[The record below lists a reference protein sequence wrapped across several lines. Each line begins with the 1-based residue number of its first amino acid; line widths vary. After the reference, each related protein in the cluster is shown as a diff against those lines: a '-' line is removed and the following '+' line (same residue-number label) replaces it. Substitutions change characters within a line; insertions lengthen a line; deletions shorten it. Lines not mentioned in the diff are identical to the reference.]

1 LKKTYNNQEFN
12 TKDMFLVLFLI
23 GAIALIFV
31 GIVGNSLEDPT
42 SRKAQRDVEALIGQV
57 MGWNQSGFVD
67 QSRAGDLQTGEGQRE
82 MASLAAQFPLG
93 KEGVIGVDPWG
104 QAYRFQIVEIKNPHA
119 AYVLVWSNGPNA
131 RNDSEDG
138 LNLNRL
144 YQGNPKVVFRGDD
157 LGYFKRIY

>member
-1 LKKTYNNQEFN
+1 LKKPDNNQEFK
-12 TKDMFLVLFLI
+12 TKDMMLVLSLMT
-23 GAIALIFV
+23 AVTLIFV

-42 SRKAQRDVEALIGQV
+42 SRKAQRDLEALVGQV
-57 MGWNQSGFVD
+57 MGWNQSGLVD
-67 QSRAGDLQTGEGQRE
+67 QSRGNDLQTGDGQRE

-104 QAYRFQIVEIKNPHA
+104 QAYRFQIVEIKKPHA

-138 LNLNRL
+138 LNVNRL